1 MALLSMRQHVTDVT
15 HSYILFSIS
24 PLSTLLHTHFLPYS
38 FLFSPLSAK
47 LFAHTF
53 LLLSLSLYPSFPISL
68 SLPPSLYIYLSLSL
82 LPSISRSRSL
92 SPFFLPYLFPLFFIL
107 FKLPPSLPLSYYRRV
122 GGEEGEDN

>member
-47 LFAHTF
+47 LFAHIF
-53 LLLSLSLYPSFPISL
+53 LLLSLSLSIPPSL
-68 SLPPSLYIYLSLSL
+68 SLSPYLLPYIYLSLS
-82 LPSISRSRSL
+82 PY
-92 SPFFLPYLFPLFFIL
+92 FLPYLALSLPSSFPISFLFFSFYL
-107 FKLPPSLPLSYYRRV
+107 NFLLPCPCHITEERV